1 MQYELLRILEAEVR
15 ESEQF
20 QIEGLFDATRPE
32 QEEEQKQD
40 ALSRTQTCLRRGDM
54 ETAVTTLRAAREIWP
69 RDDFG
74 PRDSTCIDELHSLK
88 DIYLRPLVPF
98 AEVCE
103 FQLDEE
109 ELGEEVEIPE
119 RKREGE
125 FDLFMYSL
133 KFCHQ
138 KIMKTFSYLLTQ
150 YSFNSD
156 FTNHAL
162 VKMLHR
168 ICYQCKKFPL
178 LYQISLFSV
187 FQFILEES
195 SSSRYQE
202 LRKFVVHVLNKF
214 FSAAKHNP
222 CLFAEILFWKSQEDC
237 VDIELGYGTVATM
250 KVSKVTR
257 QTWSEEDTARLTTL
271 WLQYKGCEG
280 VLGEIA
286 AEMTNKAEL
295 QIKKK
300 LLSLGLAEKT
310 DFVKAKKIKK
320 TGWSGEEDER
330 LRELYA
336 VYGEQEDHLQAIAS
350 HIPSRSEREV
360 STRME
365 RLGMGT
371 VYGGSPVISGT
382 WYKSKRIQKKKKKL
396 NNNNTSPESKRR
408 KIKSQLSLPRAISLY
423 QTIRDDEKLI
433 PCLEWLGKS
442 LRREAVDRKTDDDWE
457 CVPLVPN
464 NLEQGQALETDSFL
478 DLMRALSLTEP
489 DTGQMF
495 WRIPATRTP
504 KDLISCADLLSGKPL
519 EMPDSDS
526 ACLSAEDDSSV
537 TSEMS
542 DSGSESSQLSA
553 DEPTKNSLKAKQ
565 FALAKSVEKKRT
577 SESKS
582 KNIVNDSDFSDLEA
596 DTQIDSLD
604 HILVPSPPLSK
615 MKPSIKRLYNSD
627 SETDTREFEIS
638 SQPLHSRLQRLRADF
653 SEDSDLEPDHFPSVE
668 EFGDRVGRTGHV
680 GRLKRVRLDSEDS
693 AEELSSPR
701 VENNNLKKV
710 RYIQESDSDTD

>member
-20 QIEGLFDATRPE
+20 QIEGLYDATRHE

-54 ETAVTTLRAAREIWP
+54 ETAVATLRAAREIWP

-74 PRDSTCIDELHSLK
+74 PRDSTCIDELRSLK
-88 DIYLRPLVPF
+88 DIYLRPLIPF

-103 FQLDEE
+103 FMLDEE
-109 ELGEEVEIPE
+109 ELGEEVEIPV
-119 RKREGE
+119 RKIEGE
-125 FDLFMYSL
+125 FDLFTYSL

-138 KIMKTFSYLLTQ
+138 RIMKTFSYLLTQ

-178 LYQISLFSV
+178 IYQISLFSV

-195 SSSRYQE
+195 NSSRYQE
-202 LRKFVVHVLNKF
+202 LRRFVVHVLNNF
-214 FSAAKHNP
+214 FSAAKQNP
-222 CLFAEILFWKSQEDC
+222 CLFAEILFWKSQEEC

-250 KVSKVTR
+250 RESKVTR
-257 QTWSEEDTARLTTL
+257 RTWSEEETARLISL

-286 AEMTNKAEL
+286 AEITNKAEL

-310 DFVKAKKIKK
+310 DFVKAKKSKRI
-320 TGWSGEEDER
+320 GWSGEEDER

-336 VYGEQEDHLQAIAS
+336 VYGEQEDHVQAIAS
-350 HIPSRSEREV
+350 HFTSKNEREV
-360 STRME
+360 STRMKG
-365 RLGMGT
+365 LGLDT
-371 VYGGSPVISGT
+371 ANNGSPVMSGISKT
-382 WYKSKRIQKKKKKL
+382 KRIRKKKL
-396 NNNNTSPESKRR
+396 NNDTVSESKRNR
-408 KIKSQLSLPRAISLY
+408 VKSQLSLTRAISLY
-423 QTIRDDEKLI
+423 QTIRNDDKLI

-442 LRREAVDRKTDDDWE
+442 LRREAVDREIDEEWE
-457 CVPLVPN
+457 GIPLVPN
-464 NLEQGQALETDSFL
+464 NLELGKALESDSFHH
-478 DLMRALSLTEP
+478 LMRALSLTEP

-495 WRIPATRTP
+495 WRIPAEMTP
-504 KDLISCADLLSGKPL
+504 ADLISCADLLSDKPL
-519 EMPDSDS
+519 ETPDSDS
-526 ACLSAEDDSSV
+526 ACSSPENDNSV
-537 TSEMS
+537 ASEMS

-553 DEPTKNSLKAKQ
+553 DEPTEDIVKVKR
-565 FALAKSVEKKRT
+565 FALAKLVEKRRSSAM

-582 KNIVNDSDFSDLEA
+582 KETVSDSDLSDLQAENK
-596 DTQIDSLD
+596 IDSLD
-604 HILVPSPPLSK
+604 HIIVPSPPLSK
-615 MKPSIKRLYNSD
+615 MKPSVKRLYNSD
-627 SETDTREFEIS
+627 SETETREFENS
-638 SQPLHSRLQRLRADF
+638 SQPLHSRLQRLRADL
-653 SEDSDLEPDHFPSVE
+653 SEDSDLEPDHFPSGE
-668 EFGDRVGRTGHV
+668 EFGDNTGRAGQVGRV
-680 GRLKRVRLDSEDS
+680 KRARLDSEDS

-701 VENNNLKKV
+701 VVKNNLKKV
-710 RYIQESDSDTD
+710 RYIQESDSDHD

>member
-20 QIEGLFDATRPE
+20 QIEGLFDATRHE

-40 ALSRTQTCLRRGDM
+40 ALSRTQACLRRGNV
-54 ETAVTTLRAAREIWP
+54 ETAVATLRAAREIWP

-74 PRDSTCIDELHSLK
+74 PRDSTCIDELRRLK
-88 DIYLRPLVPF
+88 DIYLRPLIPF
-98 AEVCE
+98 AEVGE
-103 FQLDEE
+103 FLLDEE

-119 RKREGE
+119 RRREGE
-125 FDLFMYSL
+125 FDLFTYSL

-138 KIMKTFSYLLTQ
+138 RIMKTFTYLLTQ

-202 LRKFVVHVLNKF
+202 LRQFVVRVLNNF
-214 FSAAKHNP
+214 FSAARQNP

-250 KVSKVTR
+250 RESKVTR
-257 QTWSEEDTARLTTL
+257 RTWSEEDTARLTSL

-300 LLSLGLAEKT
+300 LLGLGLAEKS
-310 DFVKAKKIKK
+310 DFVKVKKSKRI
-320 TGWSGEEDER
+320 GWSGEEDER

-336 VYGEQEDHLQAIAS
+336 VYGEQEDHVQAIAS
-350 HIPSRSEREV
+350 HFTSRSEREV
-360 STRME
+360 ITRME
-365 RLGMGT
+365 RLGLGT
-371 VYGGSPVISGT
+371 VNDGSPVISGRS
-382 WYKSKRIQKKKKKL
+382 KPKRIQKKKIINN
-396 NNNNTSPESKRR
+396 NNNNTCSESKRNR
-408 KIKSQLSLPRAISLY
+408 VKSQLSLTRAITFY
-423 QTIRDDEKLI
+423 QTVRDGDKLI

-442 LRREAVDRKTDDDWE
+442 LRREAVDREIDDEWE
-457 CVPLVPN
+457 DVPLVPN
-464 NLEQGQALETDSFL
+464 SLEQGQALEADSFL
-478 DLMRALSLTEP
+478 DLMRALSLAEP
-489 DTGQMF
+489 DAGQMF
-495 WRIPATRTP
+495 WRIPAQMTP
-504 KDLISCADLLSGKPL
+504 KDLISCSDLLSGKPL
-519 EMPDSDS
+519 EIQDSNS
-526 ACLSAEDDSSV
+526 AGLS
-537 TSEMS
+537 SENNNSASETS

-553 DEPTKNSLKAKQ
+553 NEPTKEFVEVKQLARAKLIEKRSS
-565 FALAKSVEKKRT
+565 AL
-577 SESKS
+577 SEFKS
-582 KNIVNDSDFSDLEA
+582 KEIVNDSDLSDLEA
-596 DTQIDSLD
+596 ETQIDSLD
-604 HILVPSPPLSK
+604 HLLVPSPPLSK

-627 SETDTREFEIS
+627 SETDTREFENS
-638 SQPLHSRLQRLRADF
+638 SQPLHTRLQRLRADL
-653 SEDSDLEPDHFPSVE
+653 SED
-668 EFGDRVGRTGHV
+668 
-680 GRLKRVRLDSEDS
+680 
-693 AEELSSPR
+693 
-701 VENNNLKKV
+701 
-710 RYIQESDSDTD
+710 